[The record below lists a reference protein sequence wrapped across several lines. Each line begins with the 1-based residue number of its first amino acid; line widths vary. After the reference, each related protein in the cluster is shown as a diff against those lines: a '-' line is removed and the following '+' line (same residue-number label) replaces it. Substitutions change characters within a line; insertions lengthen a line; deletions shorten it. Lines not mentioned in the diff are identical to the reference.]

1 MTKAKAPVIGITAD
15 SSEGGEPGPETFGGK
30 PVFWLKKSYAA
41 AVEAAGGL
49 PVIIPAAGPPAKAA
63 RYLDVID
70 GLVISGGHFD
80 VDPALYGEAP
90 HPKTG
95 PLKPERTAMEIKMF
109 RAAVKRGMP
118 VLGICGGAQ
127 VMSVAMGGSLYQS
140 VPDQLEGAIPHE
152 APNPERPC
160 HPVRVAEGSLLG
172 RAAGRADIDVN
183 STHHQGIKEPGRG
196 VVACAVAPDG
206 LIEAVEARR
215 PGGFLLGV
223 QWHPEALFET
233 DDVSRRIF
241 GALVAEGVK
250 YGKEGRARGR
260 G

>member
-1 MTKAKAPVIGITAD
+1 MTKAKAPVIGVTAD
-15 SSEGGEPGPETFGGK
+15 TSEDGASVMEGFGGRA
-30 PVFWLKKSYAA
+30 VFWLKKSYTE

-49 PVIIPAAGPPAKAA
+49 PVIIPASGPPAKAA
-63 RYLDVID
+63 RYLDMID
-70 GLVISGGHFD
+70 GLIISGGHFD
-80 VDPALYGEAP
+80 IDPALYGEAP

-95 PLKPERTAMEIKMF
+95 PLKPARTAMEIKIF

-140 VPDQLEGAIPHE
+140 IPDQLEGAIPHE

-160 HPVRVAEGSLLG
+160 HPARVDEGSLLG
-172 RAAGRADIDVN
+172 KIAGRESLSVN
-183 STHHQGIKEPGRG
+183 STHHQGIKRPGRG
-196 VVACAVAPDG
+196 FVACAVAPDG

-233 DDVSRRIF
+233 DEVSRRIF
-241 GALVAEGVK
+241 RRLAAESAK
-250 YGKEGRARGR
+250 YGKGDRARD
-260 G
+260 